1 MPTIPLYIQKKL
13 FCKKKDDIISLMKTI
28 ILASGSDRRK
38 DILKKFGIKFKV
50 IKSNYREDLKAAS
63 DPHKLAQKMSLGKAK
78 KVYKN
83 NKEDIII
90 AADTL
95 VVCENQILAKPKSKK
110 HAKEML
116 SLLSGKM
123 HRVITGFTIINGESG
138 EIINKSEETK
148 VFMRKITSGEMDWY
162 ISTKEPFGKA
172 GGYALQG
179 KAGIF
184 IKKVEGDFFNAVGL
198 PIYSII
204 KILKLFL
211 V

>member
-1 MPTIPLYIQKKL
+1 
-13 FCKKKDDIISLMKTI
+13 MKTI

-50 IKSNYREDLKAAS
+50 IKSNYRENLKAAL
-63 DPHKLAQKMSLGKAK
+63 DPHKLALKMSLGKAK

-123 HRVITGFTIINGESG
+123 HRVITGFAIIDSTSGKTIN
-138 EIINKSEETK
+138 NSEETK
-148 VFMRKITSGEMDWY
+148 VFMRKITPEEMEWY
-162 ISTKEPFGKA
+162 VNTKEPYDKA
-172 GGYALQG
+172 GGYAIQG

-184 IKKVEGDFFNAVGL
+184 VEKVEGDFFNAVGL
-198 PIYSII
+198 PIYTII
-204 KILKLFL
+204 KELKKLGESIL